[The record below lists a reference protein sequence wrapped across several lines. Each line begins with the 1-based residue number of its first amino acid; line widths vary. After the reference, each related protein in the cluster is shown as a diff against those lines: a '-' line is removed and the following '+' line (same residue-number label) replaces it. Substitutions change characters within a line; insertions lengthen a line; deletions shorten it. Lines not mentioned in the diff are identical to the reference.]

1 VERKE
6 DLYRR
11 KEQRPGVRGQ
21 NMRAVIVV
29 IVVIQL
35 NRRLNRRCRLL
46 NVGFEVTRAPPEHD
60 RDRRSEARQWLNRA
74 IPLSV
79 DGFRM

>member
-1 VERKE
+1 MWRRSK
-6 DLYRR
+6 DLHRR
-11 KEQRPGVRGQ
+11 KEQRPRVRGR
-21 NMRAVIVV
+21 NMRAV

-46 NVGFEVTRAPPEHD
+46 NVGFEVTRASPEHY
-60 RDRRSEARQWLNRA
+60 RDERSEARQWLNRA